1 MSKYIKSI
9 RLEPKTVMD
18 KMTTKSTLFSV
29 YNLTLKD
36 KLKILFS
43 GKPIYFRISKTELR
57 RMAR

>member
-1 MSKYIKSI
+1 MSNHIKSI
-9 RLEPKTVMD
+9 RLEPKTVID

-43 GKPIYFRISKTELR
+43 GNPVYFRMSKSDIR